1 MIEKETNEVL
11 QAVQVRKIWSA
22 PKMTVVDISDSTEN
36 MGNPGNDGSGT
47 STLS

>member
-1 MIEKETNEVL
+1 MIENESGEVR
-11 QAVQVRKIWSA
+11 QAVKIRKIWSA
-22 PKMTVVDISDSTEN
+22 PKMTVVDISDSTEH